1 MTQYYI
7 YKMEAEGVYIVST
20 DDKGA
25 SLAQF
30 ESSESNQAAVLQ
42 AADQCM
48 ALTGQLGTDIQITY
62 IFDI

>member
-7 YKMEAEGVYIVST
+7 YQTEAEGVYSVSP
-20 DDKGA
+20 DNRGPA
-25 SLAQF
+25 LAQF

>member
-1 MTQYYI
+1 MTKYYI
-7 YKMEAEGVYIVST
+7 YQTEAEGVYSVST
-20 DDKGA
+20 DSRET

-30 ESSESNQAAVLQ
+30 ESSEDNRAAVLQ

-48 ALTGQLGTDIQITY
+48 ALTGQLGSEIQITY

>member
-7 YKMEAEGVYIVST
+7 YQTEAEGVYSVSPDNRGT
-20 DDKGA
+20 A
-25 SLAQF
+25 LAQF

-48 ALTGQLGTDIQITY
+48 ALTGQLGTDTQITY

>member
-7 YKMEAEGVYIVST
+7 YQTDSKGVYSVST
-20 DDKGA
+20 DNKGT

-30 ESSESNQAAVLQ
+30 ESSEPNQAAVLQ

-48 ALTGQLGTDIQITY
+48 ALTEQLGTDIQITY

>member
-7 YKMEAEGVYIVST
+7 YQTEAEGVYSVST
-20 DDKGA
+20 DNRET

-30 ESSESNQAAVLQ
+30 ESSEDNRAAVLQ

-48 ALTGQLGTDIQITY
+48 TLTGQLRSEIQITY

>member
-30 ESSESNQAAVLQ
+30 ESSEYNQAAVLQ
-42 AADQCM
+42 AADEAM
-48 ALTGQLGTDIQITY
+48 VINGLLDNKKPVSY
-62 IFDI
+62 IYC

>member
-7 YKMEAEGVYIVST
+7 YQTDSEGVYSVST
-20 DDKGA
+20 DNKGTP
-25 SLAQF
+25 LAQF
-30 ESSESNQAAVLQ
+30 ESSESNQAVILQ

-48 ALTGQLGTDIQITY
+48 TLTGQLRTDLQITY